1 MESQALIN
9 IGIAVAGGLGAWV
22 LNRLTVSLDRID
34 ADIKLLPDKYV
45 RKDDY
50 VRDIGEIKSMLK
62 GIYDKLDAKAD
73 K

>member
-1 MESQALIN
+1 MDAQALIN

-22 LNRLTVSLDRID
+22 LNRITVSLDKID
-34 ADIKLLPDKYV
+34 SDIKLLPDKYV

-62 GIYDKLDAKAD
+62 NIYDKLDAKAD